1 MVSLIMKRLYIVRH
15 AKSDW
20 SFDVDDFDR
29 PLNERGKRDAPT
41 MAARLKQRN
50 VQLDALVSST
60 AVRAWRTAQL
70 FAVVYE
76 REDGAIIGIP
86 KLYHASAE
94 TIFDV
99 IEGISD
105 DFQSIAIFTHN
116 NGITDF
122 ANSLGI
128 IRIDNMPTCS
138 VLGFAANTNEWK
150 EIRKAEK
157 MLLFFDYPKQK

>member
-1 MVSLIMKRLYIVRH
+1 MKRLYIVRH

-29 PLNERGKRDAPT
+29 PLNDRGKRDAPM
-41 MAARLKQRN
+41 MAARLRQRN
-50 VQLDALVSST
+50 VQLDALLSST

-70 FAVVYE
+70 FTTVYE
-76 REDGAIIGIP
+76 REEKTIIGIP
-86 KLYHASAE
+86 ALYHASAE
-94 TIFDV
+94 TIYDV
-99 IEGISD
+99 ISGVSD
-105 DFQSIAIFTHN
+105 NYESIAIFTHN

-138 VLGFAANTNEWK
+138 VLGFAANMHSWK
-150 EIRKAEK
+150 QIREAEK
-157 MLLFFDYPKQK
+157 MLLFFDYPKLKS

>member
-1 MVSLIMKRLYIVRH
+1 MKRLYIVRH

-20 SFDVDDFDR
+20 TFDVDDFDR
-29 PLNERGKRDAPT
+29 PLNERGKRDAPA

-76 REDGAIIGIP
+76 REDKAIIGIP
-86 KLYHASAE
+86 KLYHASTE
-94 TIFDV
+94 TIYDV
-99 IEGISD
+99 IEDISD

-150 EIRKAEK
+150 AIRQAEK
-157 MLLFFDYPKQK
+157 MLLFFDYPKLKS